1 MTGNMVATTLEEGVC
16 KAVGRRHGGIQ
27 MKPKKKQGLTT
38 EEVSRVLD
46 VSITTVIRYFN
57 EGILTGW
64 KNPINGRVVID
75 PKSVNAL
82 VALTQKRAVT
92 VRQAVDDFIRRG
104 YKKG

>member
-1 MTGNMVATTLEEGVC
+1 M
-16 KAVGRRHGGIQ
+16 KPKI
-27 MKPKKKQGLTT
+27 KPKKKQGLTT

-82 VALTQKRAVT
+82 VALTQKRDVT
-92 VRQAVDDFIRRG
+92 VRQAVDDFARRRH
-104 YKKG
+104 KKG

>member
-1 MTGNMVATTLEEGVC
+1 
-16 KAVGRRHGGIQ
+16 

-38 EEVSRVLD
+38 EEVSKVLD
-46 VSITTVIRYFN
+46 VSKTTVKRYFD

-82 VALTQKRAVT
+82 VAFTRKRAVT
-92 VRQAVDDFIRRG
+92 IREGVDDFAGRLKPPWSRSG
-104 YKKG
+104 P